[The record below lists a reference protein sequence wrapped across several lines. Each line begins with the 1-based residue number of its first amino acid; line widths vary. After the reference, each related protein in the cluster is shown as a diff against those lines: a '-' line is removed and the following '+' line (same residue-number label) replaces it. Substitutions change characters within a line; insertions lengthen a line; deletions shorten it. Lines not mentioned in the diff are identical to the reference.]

1 MEEMSISTAL
11 LSIIITCIVLLVGLG
26 IWAGRLSEKLNGA
39 WKAINQM
46 RAENNAEHLEIG
58 RKIDIMISHNG
69 YSNKK

>member
-1 MEEMSISTAL
+1 MTISTAL
-11 LSIIITCIVLLVGLG
+11 LSIIITCIVLLVGMG

-46 RAENNAEHLEIG
+46 RTENNAEHLELSK
-58 RKIDIMISHNG
+58 KIDIIIMHNG